1 LSTSGLDR
9 SAEFSFAIDHVEKIL
24 DRRLSITS
32 FYLSANAAIA
42 TVIGLLVKDAQLQ
55 QELLPAAILLL
66 IVAGL
71 GACWIWRSLIKQY
84 ERLLDWWYARL
95 REMESAIPDSARLVT
110 REYQELYAPARNGKH
125 VTRIGMTQREL
136 ALNWI
141 FIGLYLT
148 FGAGIILSLLL

>member
-1 LSTSGLDR
+1 LAMAREEYSLALAHT
-9 SAEFSFAIDHVEKIL
+9 EKLL

-32 FYLSANAAIA
+32 FYLSVNAAIA

-55 QELLPAAILLL
+55 QEFLPVAVLFLL
-66 IVAGL
+66 VAGL

-95 REMESAIPDSARLVT
+95 REMESAIPDSAQLVT
-110 REYQELYAPARNGKH
+110 REYQELYALPKTGKH
-125 VTRIGMTQREL
+125 ATRIGMTQREL

-141 FIGLYLT
+141 FIGLYLV
-148 FGAGIILSLLL
+148 FGAGIILSLLF

>member
-1 LSTSGLDR
+1 MTTEDCNLAWGH
-9 SAEFSFAIDHVEKIL
+9 IEKLL

-32 FYLSANAAIA
+32 FYLSVNAAIA

-55 QELLPAAILLL
+55 QELLPFTILLL
-66 IVAGL
+66 IAAGL

-95 REMESAIPDSARLVT
+95 RELESAYPDSARLIT
-110 REYQELYAPARNGKH
+110 REYQDLYAPDKSSKR
-125 VTRIGMTQREL
+125 TIRLGMTQREL

-141 FIGLYLT
+141 FIGLYLV
-148 FGAGIILSLLL
+148 FGVGIILSLLF